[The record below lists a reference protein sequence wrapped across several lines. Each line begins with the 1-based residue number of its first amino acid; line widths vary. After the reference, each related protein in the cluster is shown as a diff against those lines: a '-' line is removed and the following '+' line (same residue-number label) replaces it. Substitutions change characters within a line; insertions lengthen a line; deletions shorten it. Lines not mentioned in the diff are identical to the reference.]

1 MRGVYH
7 RAGQRP
13 DPVAYCAL
21 RRRQERKRLP
31 RAAAAEIEFGCLLDG
46 DRVHASERR
55 PVSALLDEFRYFG
68 GRTGYQNLNRAVEA
82 VADPTVEAE
91 PPRPSLR
98 PIPETQLF
106 D

>member
-31 RAAAAEIEFGCLLDG
+31 RAAPAEIEFGCLLDG
-46 DRVHASERR
+46 NRVDASERR
-55 PVSALLDEFRYFG
+55 PVSALLDEFRYCG
-68 GRTGYQNLNRAVEA
+68 RRTGNQNLNRAVEA
-82 VADPTVEAE
+82 VPPPPLPA
-91 PPRPSLR
+91 PPRRLPLCPSAA
-98 PIPETQLF
+98 
-106 D
+106 